1 MTNSL
6 MSTKHVMPAL
16 NAGVYMLPLRPL
28 GCNLPP
34 LEEMPMR
41 CKHNLRACC
50 LPSLFSNRG
59 SISSWMIPRIDLRC
73 SCWVRSAPP
82 TVEAGSWLPTG
93 VYSTLT
99 GWYASDSEVLWNPTD
114 RVPAHRLTR
123 QFLMPSVCSDFRHN
137 PSTISLR
144 KLEFTAEVLGIVV
157 PSRRRCARG
166 FGRTRIKSEAREV
179 KRVVDGC
186 FNDGCQSRC

>member
-93 VYSTLT
+93 VYSTLH
-99 GWYASDSEVLWNPTD
+99 GMVCVGLGSALESHRPRSCSPLDSLIPDAECPL
-114 RVPAHRLTR
+114 RLSP
-123 QFLMPSVCSDFRHN
+123 QSFHD
-137 PSTISLR
+137 I
-144 KLEFTAEVLGIVV
+144 LEEAGITAEVLGIVV
-157 PSRRRCARG
+157 PSRRRCAGG
-166 FGRTRIKSEAREV
+166 FGSDANKERGARGEE
-179 KRVVDGC
+179 G
-186 FNDGCQSRC
+186 G